1 MTVSLAV
8 IDESPLLVAGLRA
21 VLEPYAGRVRFV
33 EVEARSPLPEGADVV
48 LHDPLTN
55 TGARPFRS
63 QHLGGTHGPRF
74 AVFSWGS
81 DANRVGAALAAGA
94 DGQLSKTLSPEE
106 LVDAVERLHGGERV
120 GLSDVHPAPRG
131 VQRQPGAEHGL
142 SPRESE
148 VLVWICQGVSNA
160 EIAGRVFVSVN
171 TVKTYVRS
179 AYRKIGVTTRP
190 QAVIWGMANGFGAS
204 AADNQ
209 LAS

>member
-8 IDESPLLVAGLRA
+8 VDESPLLVAGLRA
-21 VLEPYAGRVRFV
+21 VLESYAERVRFV
-33 EVEARSPLPEGADVV
+33 AVEACSPVPEGVDVV
-48 LHDPLTN
+48 LHDPSAN

-63 QHLGGTHGPRF
+63 QPLGGTRRPRL

-81 DANRVGAALAAGA
+81 DASRVGAALAADA
-94 DGQLSKTLSPEE
+94 DGQLSKTVSPEE

-120 GLSDVHPAPRG
+120 GLLDAQPAPR
-131 VQRQPGAEHGL
+131 VMERRPGAEHGL

-148 VLVWICQGVSNA
+148 VLIWICQGVSNA
-160 EIAGRVFVSVN
+160 EIAKRVFVSVN

-204 AADNQ
+204 AADNR